1 MKNRKKKLQAEA
13 PAEAEVVNENEQMH
27 NDSVLEEKSKKTK
40 KKNEC
45 DELRERVDAL
55 TKELDAAALAAVE
68 QNDKYLRMAAE
79 YENFRRRSKEE
90 RSATYESALAD
101 AVSELLPILDNL
113 ERAAQFTDGEQ
124 VREGLKM
131 IAASVDGALSKL
143 GVERFGKPG
152 DKFDPNLHNAVMH
165 EEAEGLGEG
174 EITDVFQTGYK
185 KGNKIIRF
193 AMVKSV
199 N

>member
-1 MKNRKKKLQAEA
+1 M
-13 PAEAEVVNENEQMH
+13 
-27 NDSVLEEKSKKTK
+27 EEKEINKEECETPKKSKKK
-40 KKNEC
+40 SEC
-45 DELRERVDAL
+45 DTLREENERL
-55 TKELDAAALAAVE
+55 TKELDAAAAAAVE

-79 YENFRRRSKEE
+79 YENFRRRSREE
-90 RSATYESALAD
+90 KTAAYESALAD

-113 ERAAQFTDGEQ
+113 ERASQFTEGEKIK
-124 VREGLKM
+124 EGLVM
-131 IAASVDGALSKL
+131 IAKSVEGALAKL
-143 GVERFGKPG
+143 GVEKYGVPG

-165 EEAEGLGEG
+165 EEDETRGEG

-185 KGNKIIRF
+185 KGNKLIRF